1 MPRSLRITPA
11 CSAPR
16 IVVALATALLAGCG
30 RTAVSAD
37 AVARPLAA
45 GAIASMGK
53 GPQHELR
60 AAIEL
65 AHDYRDALLRDA
77 DYTDI
82 ASDECNAGWLR
93 AFPRD
98 TTAALH
104 EARAELVDKLEKL
117 IGEYG
122 TDTPLATDEGRDL
135 LRVVIEWEASGE
147 GPLWDVVSGRAR
159 RQAITP
165 GLRARVR
172 NPVSGRCEGP
182 DARDTTLFVLPAVP
196 NFQRTPRAGV
206 SLRFVLGEGGLK
218 EARDAFWRQ
227 RPADDETSRFGYT
240 RIAASLL
247 WKEYAMVTVHR
258 PIERRGAS
266 ALDVGN
272 GGGTYLFHRVGSEW
286 RLLAIARTWG

>member
-172 NPVSGRCEGP
+172 NPVSR
-182 DARDTTLFVLPAVP
+182 
-196 NFQRTPRAGV
+196 
-206 SLRFVLGEGGLK
+206 S
-218 EARDAFWRQ
+218 
-227 RPADDETSRFGYT
+227 
-240 RIAASLL
+240 
-247 WKEYAMVTVHR
+247 
-258 PIERRGAS
+258 
-266 ALDVGN
+266 
-272 GGGTYLFHRVGSEW
+272 
-286 RLLAIARTWG
+286 

>member
-1 MPRSLRITPA
+1 MPRSLRTTPA
-11 CSAPR
+11 CTAPLV
-16 IVVALATALLAGCG
+16 VVALATTVLGACT
-30 RTAVSAD
+30 RTTVSAD
-37 AVARPLAA
+37 AMARPLSAA
-45 GAIASMGK
+45 AIAAMGK

-60 AAIEL
+60 AVIEL

-98 TTAALH
+98 TTSMQRD
-104 EARAELVDKLEKL
+104 ARAELVDKLEKL
-117 IGEYG
+117 VGEYG
-122 TDTPLATDEGRDL
+122 TDAPLATAEGRDL
-135 LRVVIEWEASGE
+135 LRVVIAWEASGE
-147 GPLWDVVSGRAR
+147 GPWWDVVAGRAR

-172 NPVSGRCEGP
+172 NPATGRCEGH

-196 NFQRTPRAGV
+196 GVQRSSRAGAA
-206 SLRFVLGEGGLK
+206 LRVVLGEAGLT

-227 RPADDETSRFGYT
+227 RPADDATSRFGYT

-247 WKEYAMVTVHR
+247 WKEYAVVTVHR
-258 PIERRGAS
+258 PIERRGGV